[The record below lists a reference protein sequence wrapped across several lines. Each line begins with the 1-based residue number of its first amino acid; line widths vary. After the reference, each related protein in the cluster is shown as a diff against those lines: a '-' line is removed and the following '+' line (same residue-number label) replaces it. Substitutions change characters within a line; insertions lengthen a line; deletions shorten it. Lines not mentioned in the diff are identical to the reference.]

1 VEMVHLRLASGAI
14 ALGLITTG
22 APALAEVSPDTE
34 NSQSAEM
41 TEVAEVSPP
50 YLATDVEE
58 IAQLRV
64 PSMQLEAEVMQE
76 ALPPDQAPE
85 EAAIAPQEEPLR
97 VAQSAPLPPP
107 DAPSNEALSQL
118 TSVSQLSDVQP
129 TDWAFQALQ
138 SLVERYGV
146 IAGYPDGTFRGN
158 RALTRYEF
166 AAGLNA
172 ALDRVNELIAAGL
185 AETVS
190 QEDLATLERL
200 QQEFA
205 VELANLRGRVD
216 NLEAR
221 SAELE
226 ANQFSTTTRLTGEA
240 IFALNGGT
248 QSEVI
253 DPNVVFFSRVRL
265 NLETSFTGEDRL
277 LTQLQ
282 AGSSGENSDAANF
295 LLREQGQFRT
305 DLIEVGEGIT
315 SNVLEGLGA
324 DLDDFPQLQLGGLET
339 IEQIRDAL
347 AANLSALAIVGGSSP
362 EEAADLLNE
371 VAEAVETAQGIN
383 GFLQTNSAL
392 DYSGSDTDFFLN
404 RLSYTFAASEDLNL
418 SFFAQGFASDYVDF
432 NRYANNSARD
442 FSTYGLINNQ
452 LLLANDA
459 PGAGAAFSWNPGAGA
474 LTLRGVYKAD
484 QAAIATAS
492 SIFGGDDDL
501 GGLFNDPNLGVVE
514 LAIAPSQDFTVSL
527 QYSTGTQGGNDYD
540 AIGANLELALGRRLG
555 LFGRF
560 GYAFNFPGGI
570 EPASWSAGIAFPDL
584 FIPGALAGIG
594 VGQPLIFQ
602 EDVVGLFNGTQTN
615 YEAFY
620 NLPLSDN
627 VAITPVIQVI
637 TDPGNRDRDTI
648 LTGTLRT
655 VFSF

>member
-1 VEMVHLRLASGAI
+1 VEKVRLRFVSGAI
-14 ALGLITTG
+14 ALRLVTTG
-22 APALAEVSPDTE
+22 APALAEISPNVEDP
-34 NSQSAEM
+34 QSAEIA
-41 TEVAEVSPP
+41 EVAQTISLR
-50 YLATDVEE
+50 LATDVEQVATQTDAE
-58 IAQLRV
+58 AV
-64 PSMQLEAEVMQE
+64 PEQ
-76 ALPPDQAPE
+76 ALLSNQVVGE
-85 EAAIAPQEEPLR
+85 EAIAPAEELIHRARLAFPLQL
-97 VAQSAPLPPP
+97 ANGQAEGESIPLEGEVL
-107 DAPSNEALSQL
+107 AQL

-138 SLVERYGV
+138 SLVERYSV
-146 IAGYPDGTFRGN
+146 VAGYPDGTFRGN

-172 ALDRVNELIAAGL
+172 VLDRINELVDAGL
-185 AETVS
+185 ANAVL
-190 QEDLATLERL
+190 QADLATLERL

-205 VELANLRGRVD
+205 VELATLRDRVD
-216 NLEAR
+216 RLEAR

-240 IFALNGGT
+240 IFAINGAT
-248 QSEVI
+248 QSGVI
-253 DPNVVFFSRVRL
+253 DPNVIFFSRVRL
-265 NLETSFTGEDRL
+265 NLETSFAGEDVL

-282 AGSSGENSDAANF
+282 AGSSGSSS
-295 LLREQGQFRT
+295 
-305 DLIEVGEGIT
+305 EGA
-315 SNVLEGLGA
+315 V
-324 DLDDFPQLQLGGLET
+324 
-339 IEQIRDAL
+339 
-347 AANLSALAIVGGSSP
+347 
-362 EEAADLLNE
+362 DLLNE
-371 VAEAVETAQGIN
+371 QAETVETAQGMN
-383 GFLQTNSAL
+383 GFLQTSFLQANFLQANSAL
-392 DYSGSDTDFFLN
+392 DYSGSDTNFILN

-432 NRYANNSARD
+432 NRYANDSSRN

-459 PGAGAAFSWNPGAGA
+459 PGAGAAFSWNPRARA
-474 LTLRGVYKAD
+474 FTLRGVYKAD

-492 SIFGGDDDL
+492 PIFSGDDV
-501 GGLFNDPNLGVVE
+501 GGLLNAPNLGVVE
-514 LAIAPSQDFTVSL
+514 LAIAPSRDFTISL
-527 QYSTGTQGGNDYD
+527 QYSTGTQSGNDYD
-540 AIGANLELALGRRLG
+540 AIGANLELALGRRVG

-570 EPASWSAGIAFPDL
+570 EPASWSAGLAFPDL
-584 FIPGALAGIG
+584 LVPGALAGIG

-602 EDVVGLFNGTQTN
+602 EDVIGLFNRTQTN

-637 TDPGNRDRDTI
+637 TDPGNRDRNTI